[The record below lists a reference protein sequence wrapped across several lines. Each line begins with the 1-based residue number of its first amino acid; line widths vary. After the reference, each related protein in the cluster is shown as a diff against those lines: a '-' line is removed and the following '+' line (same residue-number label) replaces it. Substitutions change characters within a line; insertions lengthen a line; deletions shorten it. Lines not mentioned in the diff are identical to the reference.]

1 MKHKVVI
8 CFSRLLDIY
17 LCQICPLISRNPHPI
32 FFLKD
37 NSTKT
42 WMPVIY
48 FVGSCMV
55 NIWLDWLS
63 LQSVLHV
70 RIDISMI

>member
-1 MKHKVVI
+1 MSFNFTESPPK
-8 CFSRLLDIY
+8 
-17 LCQICPLISRNPHPI
+17 
-32 FFLKD
+32 FFFKD

-70 RIDISMI
+70 RIDIMVTA